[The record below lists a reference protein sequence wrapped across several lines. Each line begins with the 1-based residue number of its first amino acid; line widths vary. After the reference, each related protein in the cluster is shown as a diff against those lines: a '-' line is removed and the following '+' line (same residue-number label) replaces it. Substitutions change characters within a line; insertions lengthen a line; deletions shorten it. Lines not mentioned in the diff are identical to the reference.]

1 MITSTTPMFVAVL
14 GRIFL
19 HEPCGVF
26 EVVVI
31 AATLVG
37 ILIVMQPPFLFEAIL
52 LVNVEEQE
60 VL

>member
-14 GRIFL
+14 GRVFL
-19 HEPCGVF
+19 KEPCGLF
-26 EVVVI
+26 EAAVI
-31 AATLVG
+31 AATLGG
-37 ILIVMQPPFLFEAIL
+37 IFIVMQPPFLFEAIL